1 MAPCVFWRST
11 DCPVFRKLRGTLHD
25 DPIQHLRQ
33 DRRDLFQPFWFSDQ
47 MIRQQPPEAPLLP
60 ELRLLAESF
69 HELLDA
75 VAEILVLPLNLL
87 E

>member
-1 MAPCVFWRST
+1 M
-11 DCPVFRKLRGTLHD
+11 LHH

-33 DRRDLFQPFWFSDQ
+33 DGCDLLQPIRFRDQV
-47 MIRQQPPEAPLLP
+47 IRQQPPDTPLFP
-60 ELRLLAESF
+60 ELRLLAEPF

-75 VAEILVLPLNLL
+75 VAEILVLPLNLP